1 MRRKS
6 PVTVQQWIDSLPISS
21 KTHSSMD
28 KNDCP
33 TTSTP
38 HTSPFRQ
45 GFRGM
50 LFRDSSIQS
59 DDASNCSSVESVL
72 ELRKPDPEAVLLGLG
87 FGPPKATDY
96 LSRIPKRFL
105 QPSRVC
111 KFIIILILYSHTFYL
126 LTVERNRCWE
136 IYTRTK

>member
-6 PVTVQQWIDSLPISS
+6 PVTVQQWIDSLPVSS
-21 KTHSSMD
+21 KSQTSSNMD

-33 TTSTP
+33 NMSSP
-38 HTSPFRQ
+38 HSSPFRQ
-45 GFRGM
+45 TYRGM

-96 LSRIPKRFL
+96 LTRIPKRFL
-105 QPSRVC
+105 QPSKVIII
-111 KFIIILILYSHTFYL
+111 FIIRIILIH
-126 LTVERNRCWE
+126 
-136 IYTRTK
+136 IYYCL